1 MVILIANAGLAALM
15 IPVNLPPAIY
25 RLDLVPELLSKPP
38 KEVGLYARNTGHLE
52 YKADFHNAFLRTND
66 FTPQNAFGRSFAYR

>member
-1 MVILIANAGLAALM
+1 M
-15 IPVNLPPAIY
+15 IHLNLPPAIY
-25 RLDLVPELLSKPP
+25 RLDLVPKQLRDGP
-38 KEVGLYARNTGHLE
+38 KETGLYARNTGHLE